1 MVSWAGELPPLTL
14 SGRRVG
20 GLRVWGGRFLLRLQI
35 EVFLEPARKVEGLRR
50 RGGGTCLVEVGGL
63 YGFQLKQLV
72 GKLCEAHHGD
82 GTCAAWKTVLGSG
95 EGLGR
100 ALGFGAL
107 GRVGQ

>member
-50 RGGGTCLVEVGGL
+50 RGGTPTLEENFAPKKVPKNVFLGISLV
-63 YGFQLKQLV
+63 
-72 GKLCEAHHGD
+72 
-82 GTCAAWKTVLGSG
+82 T
-95 EGLGR
+95 
-100 ALGFGAL
+100 
-107 GRVGQ
+107 

>member
-1 MVSWAGELPPLTL
+1 MESWAGELPPLTL

-63 YGFQLKQLV
+63 IWV
-72 GKLCEAHHGD
+72 SAETACWEA
-82 GTCAAWKTVLGSG
+82 L
-95 EGLGR
+95 
-100 ALGFGAL
+100 
-107 GRVGQ
+107 